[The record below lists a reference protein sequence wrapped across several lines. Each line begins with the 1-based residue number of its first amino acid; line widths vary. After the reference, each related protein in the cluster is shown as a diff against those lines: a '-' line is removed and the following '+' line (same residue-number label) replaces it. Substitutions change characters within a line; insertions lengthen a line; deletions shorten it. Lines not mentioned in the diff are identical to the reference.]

1 MARAFVYAHHD
12 RDGVFDPHVVEAL
25 RRYRPLMDHVT
36 VVSTGA
42 QQLPVEMRPFVDRFL
57 ARDNIGYDFSSWR
70 AGLEALGQPDR
81 FDEIVCANDSVYG
94 PLFDLEPAFTDARV
108 ATADL
113 WGMCLSEQGTKRR
126 GRMSCPHIQS
136 WWFAMR
142 KPLLASPAFTAFWDS
157 VVPLPR
163 KDDLVDR
170 YEIGLSEHF
179 ASAGFRIAGLYDAG
193 TAGPVTWRELLP
205 HLSLWQPA
213 RSRRHFRKAR
223 RMPHNPSELVWKR
236 LLDAGVPFVKVG
248 LFRVNHYGLDLEH
261 VLAGLEADTPYDVGM
276 IRAHLQRVG
285 WSSLAAWKPGRFLP

>member
-1 MARAFVYAHHD
+1 MARALVYAHHD
-12 RDGVFDPHVVEAL
+12 RDGVFDPHVVAAL

-36 VVSTGA
+36 VVSTA
-42 QQLPVEMRPFVDRFL
+42 ARQLPVEMSPFVDRFL

-70 AGLEALGQPDR
+70 VGLEALGPPDR
-81 FDEIVCANDSVYG
+81 FDEIVCGNDSVYG
-94 PLFDLEPAFTDARV
+94 PLFDLEPVFNDPRV
-108 ATADL
+108 AAADL

-126 GRMSCPHIQS
+126 GRVACPHVQS

-142 KPLLASPAFTAFWDS
+142 KPLLASPAFATFWNA
-157 VVPLPR
+157 VVPLAT

-170 YEIGLSEHF
+170 YEIGLSEHCVR
-179 ASAGFRIAGLYDAG
+179 AGFRIAGLYDAG
-193 TAGPVTWRELLP
+193 LAGPVTWRELLP

-248 LFRVNHYGLDLEH
+248 LFRVNHYGLDLDH
-261 VLAGLEADTPYDVGM
+261 VLAGLEAATPYDVGL
-276 IRAHLQRVG
+276 IRAHLLRI
-285 WSSLAAWKPGRFLP
+285 GRS

>member
-1 MARAFVYAHHD
+1 MARALVYAHHD

-70 AGLEALGQPDR
+70 AGLEALGPPDQ

-94 PLFDLEPAFTDARV
+94 PLFEIASAFTEARV
-108 ATADL
+108 ASADL
-113 WGMCLSEQGTKRR
+113 WGMCLSEQGTKCR
-126 GRMSCPHIQS
+126 GRVSCPHVQS

-142 KPLLASPAFTAFWDS
+142 KPLLASPAFAGFWNS
-157 VVPLPR
+157 VMPLPT
-163 KDDLVDR
+163 KDDIVDR
-170 YEIGLSEHF
+170 YEIGMSEHF
-179 ASAGFRIAGLYDAG
+179 SRAGFQIAGLYDAT
-193 TAGPVTWRELLP
+193 TAGPIAWHELRP
-205 HLSLWQPA
+205 NLSLWHPI

-248 LFRVNHYGLDLEH
+248 LFRVNHYGLDLDH
-261 VLAGLEADTPYDVGM
+261 VLAGLQSATPYDVGL
-276 IRAHLQRVG
+276 IRSHLLRI
-285 WSSLAAWKPGRFLP
+285 ARP